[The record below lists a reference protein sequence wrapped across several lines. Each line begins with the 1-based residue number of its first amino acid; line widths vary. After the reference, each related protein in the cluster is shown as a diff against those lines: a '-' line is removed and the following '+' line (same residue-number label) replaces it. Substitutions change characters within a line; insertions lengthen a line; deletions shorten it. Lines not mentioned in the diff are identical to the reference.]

1 MRLCSGAQARSIAS
15 KPGDGAAVVDVVAV
29 GLGQIPVYV
38 APKSGGVDRSRRA
51 VKALRHPAREAEIAE
66 YLDPWT
72 DPRVT
77 RSWLALAGAAE
88 NRYTQEMLPALLQ
101 SRTPK
106 LLVWDEDDPFQTV
119 DNAERYAREIPETG
133 LVRIKSAGHI
143 PMENDPKAVAGAL
156 VEFFAAER

>member
-1 MRLCSGAQARSIAS
+1 M
-15 KPGDGAAVVDVVAV
+15 
-29 GLGQIPVYV
+29 
-38 APKSGGVDRSRRA
+38 
-51 VKALRHPAREAEIAE
+51 KALEHPAREAEIAE

-143 PMENDPKAVAGAL
+143 PMANDPKAVAGAL
-156 VEFFAAER
+156 AEFFAAER